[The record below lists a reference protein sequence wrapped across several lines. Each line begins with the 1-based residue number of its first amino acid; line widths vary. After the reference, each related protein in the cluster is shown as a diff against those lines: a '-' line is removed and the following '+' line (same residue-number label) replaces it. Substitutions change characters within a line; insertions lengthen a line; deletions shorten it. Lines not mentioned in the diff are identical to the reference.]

1 MRRESSFFGSATF
14 WIIAVTVAV
23 YFVQRQFAQYLVMPN
38 GYGLTVNFENIP
50 PFLEFMLNKFA
61 GGVSPVNQPVGL
73 IDYFFGMNPFAVVSN
88 FEVWRLFSYIFL
100 HADNSPTHLIF
111 NMLILFM
118 CGFPVEAEWG
128 KKRFLIYYFLCGI
141 GAGII
146 ITIVGLFSNGLVPQL
161 PTIGASGALF
171 GILFAFAKL
180 NPESMFLIFFIVPVK
195 AKHFIVIYALLE
207 LFYELTGAQPGI
219 SHIGHLGGLVTGFA
233 YFRVMQYRFSR
244 KKRKNRRT
252 RKPAFSA
259 VLDENRDSNMIMK
272 NTIREKLKSG
282 QGKDSLTDDEWQ
294 YLKYLDIIH
303 DDSSSHGSLLD
314 REFLEEVKSYIK
326 L

>member
-1 MRRESSFFGSATF
+1 
-14 WIIAVTVAV
+14 
-23 YFVQRQFAQYLVMPN
+23 
-38 GYGLTVNFENIP
+38 
-50 PFLEFMLNKFA
+50 
-61 GGVSPVNQPVGL
+61 
-73 IDYFFGMNPFAVVSN
+73 
-88 FEVWRLFSYIFL
+88 
-100 HADNSPTHLIF
+100 
-111 NMLILFM
+111 
-118 CGFPVEAEWG
+118 
-128 KKRFLIYYFLCGI
+128 
-141 GAGII
+141 
-146 ITIVGLFSNGLVPQL
+146 
-161 PTIGASGALF
+161 
-171 GILFAFAKL
+171 
-180 NPESMFLIFFIVPVK
+180 MFLIFFIVPVK

-303 DDSSSHGSLLD
+303 DDSSQ
-314 REFLEEVKSYIK
+314 K
-326 L
+326 LYDIFIIFVLF